1 MQKLL
6 IKEESARVKENRDL
20 LQQEWVIHAVN
31 SEYPEILQICQQ
43 DYTKKTAQLLHKLEL
58 NVKLTG
64 YRCLICAI
72 PMVADNP
79 SVLLKEI
86 YPDIAKQCCLSD
98 YRCVERTIR
107 SAIWKAWENRDDAV
121 WSQYFP
127 RNKAGEIIRPTNKEF
142 IARLAEEL

>member
-1 MQKLL
+1 MQ
-6 IKEESARVKENRDL
+6 RVKENEMVSV
-20 LQQEWVIHAVN
+20 QQKEWAMHISAAT
-31 SEYPEILQICQQ
+31 YPELLSTERSKDVSKRVSQILRV
-43 DYTKKTAQLLHKLEL
+43 LGVEPKLA
-58 NVKLTG
+58 G
-64 YRCLICAI
+64 YRCLIHAI
-72 PMVADNP
+72 PMVADDP

-86 YPDIAKQCCLSD
+86 YPDIAKQCYLND

-127 RNKAGEIIRPTNKEF
+127 RNKTGEIIRPTNKEF